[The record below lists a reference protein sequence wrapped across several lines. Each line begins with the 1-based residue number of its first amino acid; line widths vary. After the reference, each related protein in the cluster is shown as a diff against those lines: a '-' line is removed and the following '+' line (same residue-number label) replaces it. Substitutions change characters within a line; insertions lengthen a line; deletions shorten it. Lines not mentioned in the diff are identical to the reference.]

1 MYGQLP
7 EGSREGVG
15 SPGSG
20 DTVSRER
27 PDVGVG
33 ERTQAL
39 CRSSCPQPLRHLC
52 SSQLQPETLREDKR
66 ASEGNSVDNFTFPW
80 YPAPHIFFPPPLA
93 LPWVVVSS

>member
-1 MYGQLP
+1 MVSCQRGQEMVLDP
-7 EGSREGVG
+7 LGLEIQAVV
-15 SPGSG
+15 SG
-20 DTVSRER
+20 PMWGWENELKPSAAAA
-27 PDVGVG
+27 
-33 ERTQAL
+33 AL
-39 CRSSCPQPLRHLC
+39 SQRHLC